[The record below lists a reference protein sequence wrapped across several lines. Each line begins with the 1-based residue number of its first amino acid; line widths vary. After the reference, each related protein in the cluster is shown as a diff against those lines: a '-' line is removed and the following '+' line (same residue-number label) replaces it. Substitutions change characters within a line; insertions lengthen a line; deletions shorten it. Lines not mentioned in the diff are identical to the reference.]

1 MLERFLVKKLF
12 GLFDNEIVFNKDGS
26 TILVGPNG
34 CGKTTMLNMIKYIFV
49 KNHYRLLKCKFR

>member
-34 CGKTTMLNMIKYIFV
+34 CGMTTMLNMIKYIFV